1 MQMIYAHRGASAYA
15 PENTLRAFELA
26 CDMHAD
32 GVELDV
38 QLTRD
43 RQLVVIHDETIDRV
57 TSGTGLVGGYTY
69 AELCRFPVTR
79 VGEGTA
85 RDKIPLLSD
94 VLALLKE
101 RGVKLNM
108 ELKNSY
114 CTYHGMEELCL
125 QAVADAGMTENT
137 LYSSF
142 NHYSL
147 MRIKRLLPQ
156 AQCGILYD
164 CRMIHPWRYAASY
177 GMDAL
182 HPHFS
187 ELSEEREI
195 PESHMLHLEVNPWTV
210 NSEADLRRMIAIGA
224 DRIITNYPDLG
235 RALLDE
241 RNGCNT

>member
-26 CDMHAD
+26 ADMHAD

-43 RQLVVIHDETIDRV
+43 RRLVVIHDEKIDRLLGMPGAV
-57 TSGTGLVGGYTY
+57 ADYTL
-69 AELCRFPVTR
+69 AELTALPITGGINPTGRER
-79 VGEGTA
+79 V
-85 RDKIPLLSD
+85 PLLCD

-101 RGVKLNM
+101 RGLLVNI
-108 ELKNSY
+108 ELKNSVNPY
-114 CTYHGMEELCL
+114 PGMEELCL
-125 QAVADAGMTENT
+125 QEVAAAGMADNT

-147 MRIKRLLPQ
+147 QRLKQLMPG
-156 AQCGILYD
+156 AKCGMLYE
-164 CRMIHPWRYAASY
+164 CCMIHPWQYAAAC

-187 ELSEEREI
+187 ELMVDGEVDAAHALGLEI
-195 PESHMLHLEVNPWTV
+195 NPWTV
-210 NSEADLRRMIAIGA
+210 NSEDDLRRVIALGA
-224 DRIITNYPDLG
+224 DRMITNHPDVG
-235 RALLDE
+235 KQLLSE
-241 RNGCNT
+241 ISPVG